1 MRTARA
7 REIELHF
14 IYSVMKGKELSR
26 TKSFRANGYKIQE
39 KIVSVFKGN
48 VSVTMPYCYTAD
60 LHRKASHFP
69 WSIQE
74 PLVSRDDIQEDQGPS
89 IKNPGYTYSV
99 CLSVK

>member
-48 VSVTMPYCYTAD
+48 VSVTMPYCILLISTEK
-60 LHRKASHFP
+60 LHTFHGQYKSLLCL
-69 WSIQE
+69 E
-74 PLVSRDDIQEDQGPS
+74 M
-89 IKNPGYTYSV
+89 TYKKTRAHQSKILATPSV
-99 CLSVK
+99 CLSAR